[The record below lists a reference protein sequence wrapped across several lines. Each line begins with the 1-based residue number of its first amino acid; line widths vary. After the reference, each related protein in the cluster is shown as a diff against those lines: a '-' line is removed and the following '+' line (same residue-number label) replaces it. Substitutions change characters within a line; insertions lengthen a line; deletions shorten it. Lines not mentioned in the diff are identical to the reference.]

1 MQETK
6 LQGRYEYTVSS
17 EENYSTSL
25 TKLEDG
31 LDLIQISWKT
41 ADGAEKIPPVIT
53 LAWEFPHDNI
63 QGLWHPCA
71 GTNRGIPAVWCG
83 HMTSTSASS
92 APVACLFSSGGEN
105 RQTFACADAMNPVK
119 YKFVLREE
127 DSFWLCDIR
136 LLDGVI
142 PSMSSYET
150 VIRIDTRAL
159 PYEDCLGEVSDW
171 WASMPVYK
179 PAEVPEVCKHPV
191 YSTWY
196 SFHQHAYGDEIEEVL
211 HTAEPLGLRSVI
223 VDDGWQMADAQRT
236 YGYCGDWEVSPEKI
250 KDMKAHVER
259 VHAMGMKYFLW
270 YSVPYVGI
278 HSKAW
283 EKFKGKYFPASN
295 DTAVFDPRY
304 PDVREYLIQIYEN
317 AVKEWDLDGF
327 KLDFID
333 QFSQPAKENPDA
345 PEGRDYV
352 STAQAVDRLMTDILS
367 RLKALKPDIGIE
379 FRQSYIGPLMRKY
392 GNMFRAADCAND
404 TVANKIRTIDIR
416 LLSGNSPAHSDM
428 LTWSPEEIPEAVALQ
443 LINTLFSVQQISV
456 RPAKLPESQKK
467 TLSFWLS
474 FWEKHRDTLLS
485 GKLRAYQPE
494 LLYTIVS
501 AEDENCYIAAA
512 YAGHTVLPAPEG
524 TPRKC
529 VYVNGGGWDGVTVCH
544 KASGKYR
551 LTAKN
556 CMGETLWSEMREL
569 QAQTASYP
577 IPNAG
582 LIEIEKI

>member
-1 MQETK
+1 MKEIK
-6 LQGRYEYTVSS
+6 LQGRFVYTVSS
-17 EENYSTSL
+17 EEDICTSI
-25 TKLEDG
+25 TKLEEG
-31 LDLIQISWKT
+31 LDLIKISWKS
-41 ADGAEKIPPVIT
+41 ADGSDRTPPVIT
-53 LAWEFPHDNI
+53 ITWEFPHDNI

-83 HMTSTSASS
+83 HMTSSSASS
-92 APVACLFSSGGEN
+92 APVACLFSSGGMN

-136 LLDGVI
+136 LLDAVI
-142 PSMSSYET
+142 PPMSVYET
-150 VIRIDTRAL
+150 ELRIDTRAL
-159 PYEDCLGEVSDW
+159 PYEEALGDVSDW
-171 WASMPVYK
+171 WASMPMYT

-196 SFHQHAYGDEIEEVL
+196 SFHQHVDGDDIEEVL
-211 HTAEPLGLRSVI
+211 RTAEPLGLRSVI

-236 YGYCGDWEVSPEKI
+236 YGFCGDWEVCPEKI
-250 KDMKAHVER
+250 RDMKTHVSR
-259 VHAMGMKYFLW
+259 IHAMGLKYFLW

-283 EKFKGKYFPASN
+283 ERFKGQYFPVSH
-295 DTAVFDPRY
+295 DTAVLDPRY
-304 PDVREYLIQIYEN
+304 PDVREYLIQTYEN
-317 AVKEWDLDGF
+317 AVINWDLDGF

-333 QFSQPAKENPDA
+333 QFSQPAKENSDA

-352 STAQAVDRLMTDILS
+352 STAQAVDRLMTDIIS

-404 TVANKIRTIDIR
+404 TVINKLRTIDIR

-443 LINTLFSVQQISV
+443 LIHTLFSVQQISV
-456 RPAKLPESQKK
+456 RPNRLPISQQK

-474 FWEKHRDTLLS
+474 FWEGHRETLLS

-494 LLYTIVS
+494 LLYTIVTC
-501 AEDENCYIAAA
+501 EDSSSYIAVA
-512 YAGHTVLPAPEG
+512 YAGHIVLPAPEG
-524 TPRKC
+524 TPGKC
-529 VYVNGGGWDGVTVCH
+529 VYINGGGWDGLTVTH
-544 KASGKYR
+544 KAPGEYR

-556 CMGETLWSEMREL
+556 CMGEKLWSEIKRLETSTV
-569 QAQTASYP
+569 AYE

-582 LIEIEKI
+582 LLEVEAL